1 MNVTIGNDTYVAQQN
16 DKVGNPV
23 LLFTSLSCILGST
36 RGGLGFDDGEFNEGT
51 DCDELTG
58 DFAIGLFS
66 DLVVELIIL
75 LIRL

>member
-1 MNVTIGNDTYVAQQN
+1 M
-16 DKVGNPV
+16 
-23 LLFTSLSCILGST
+23 
-36 RGGLGFDDGEFNEGT
+36 FDDGEFNEGA

-58 DFAIGLFS
+58 GFAIGLFS